1 MTKSTRTYQRIPP
14 KNQNN
19 RYCIRVLCEDENN
32 WHPCGA
38 PLEYENISNIPKAHY
53 AYFIRIM
60 SLVKQI
66 SGLNV
71 EILLNAGKLD
81 ELIDLF
87 DKQIPSNEDEYK
99 PLFNDVFNFK
109 ESYFSIKNYLLNKLD
124 NFKNNSRLRTISTS
138 LKMETNLNINRI
150 DFFRLNRCVL
160 SSGRVL
166 WLCDEHSQKENV
178 QILNETENVSIANF
192 QNDEFHSIL
201 FDELKK
207 LDDH

>member
-1 MTKSTRTYQRIPP
+1 
-14 KNQNN
+14 
-19 RYCIRVLCEDENN
+19 
-32 WHPCGA
+32 
-38 PLEYENISNIPKAHY
+38 
-53 AYFIRIM
+53 M
-60 SLVKQI
+60 SLAKQI

-87 DKQIPSNEDEYK
+87 DKQMPSNEDETNK
-99 PLFNDVFNFK
+99 PAFNDVFNFR

-124 NFKNNSRLRTISTS
+124 NLKNSTRLNRTISTS
-138 LKMETNLNINRI
+138 LKTETNLNVNKI
-150 DFFRLNRCVL
+150 DLFKLNRCVL

-178 QILNETENVSIANF
+178 QILNETENVSIVNLF

-201 FDELKK
+201 FEELKK
-207 LDDH
+207 IDDY